1 MRTIESGLQQTRL
14 RVLGL
19 IASLQ
24 IPLILL
30 GTVGLGLL
38 LGRGLAGHSRSL
50 VVSIIVTILYT
61 IAVLRSPVVG
71 WMLWVNSFPLIDLYI
86 NIPMGAGIPDLSLNR
101 FCALLLGLIF
111 GHQYAVGKLGKI
123 TITRLDIL
131 ALLSV
136 LGMAI
141 SVPSAVDPV
150 RAAQIILDLYLIPV
164 WVYFLARH
172 LVSDRRALRIVLQAF
187 VIAGTFAGLYA
198 IYYQITGNVLFS
210 AGAYNQ
216 ADLFYTQ
223 SLRQLAGLLGGPA
236 NFGLVFSM
244 IIPINVYLLLQSGS
258 LRGKIAFG
266 TSLSIL
272 LVGIFLSYRRT
283 SWIALIVAFLILQR
297 FYPRFRRL
305 FLLSL
310 VVFGFVLFFTWDSV
324 SESAVVT
331 ERIGEKVESANA
343 RVPIWNTMFNMW
355 ESRPFFGF
363 GYDQYKLLS
372 GSYRTD
378 GSTVPFKTTQ
388 SEYYLILVSAGLAGL
403 VPYALMILGIVRDS
417 IRVFR
422 RTSYRLVDRQ
432 LVVIF
437 WGVLAAYLIGGA
449 TVAYNNAYPKMIF
462 FAMVGLVAGQAARL
476 NGAKGAPST
485 QPGEQIV

>member
-1 MRTIESGLQQTRL
+1 MDIPSTDVRPRSRGILGLVVSL
-14 RVLGL
+14 RV
-19 IASLQ
+19 
-24 IPLILL
+24 PLAILAAI
-30 GTVGLGLL
+30 GLGVL
-38 LGRGLAGHSRSL
+38 LGRGLAGVSRSF
-50 VVSIIVTILYT
+50 VVSIVATILYT
-61 IAVLRSPVVG
+61 IVIFQSPVVG
-71 WMLWVNSFPLIDLYI
+71 WILWVDTFPLIELYV

-101 FCALLLGLIF
+101 FCAMLLGLIF
-111 GHQYAVGKLGKI
+111 AHQSTVGRLGKI
-123 TITRLDIL
+123 VISRLDKL
-131 ALLSV
+131 ALLSI
-136 LGMAI
+136 LGMLI
-141 SVPSAVDPV
+141 SVPFAVDPV
-150 RAAQIILDLYLIPV
+150 RAAQTILDLYVIPV

-172 LVSDRRALRIVLQAF
+172 LVSSRKTLQMVLNAF
-187 VIAGTFAGLYA
+187 VIAGAFAGLYA
-198 IYYQITGNVLFS
+198 IYYQVTGNVLFAS
-210 AGAYNQ
+210 GAYNE
-216 ADLFYTQ
+216 ANLYYTQ

-244 IIPINVYLLLQSGS
+244 IIPINIYLLLRSHL
-258 LRGKIAFG
+258 LRHKVAYWV
-266 TSLSIL
+266 TLSV
-272 LVGIFLSYRRT
+272 LVAGIFLSYRRT
-283 SWIALIVAFLILQR
+283 SWIALIVAFLILQW

-305 FLLSL
+305 FLASL

-355 ESRPFFGF
+355 KSRPFFGF

-437 WGVLAAYLIGGA
+437 WGVLAAYLIGGV

-462 FAMVGLVAGQAARL
+462 FAMVGLVAGQAAKL